1 MARVYSGGRRRLPVS
16 EAKLSCMATDFQ
28 RRKISTVFG
37 AMDADADG
45 YLTESDF
52 RALTARWLDVRG
64 TDAGTP
70 EGEKLAT
77 IMMGWWAT
85 LLDAS
90 DRDRDGKVTL
100 DEVLSVVDELP
111 TMPTAVTGTAAAM
124 FEAVDENG
132 DGTISAAEYRRMIE
146 AWSGAGVPTDEV
158 FALLDTDGDGR
169 LSHDEFTGHWY
180 EFWAGDDPAAAGS
193 WVFGRV

>member
-1 MARVYSGGRRRLPVS
+1 MARVYSGGRRRVPAT
-16 EAKLSCMATDFQ
+16 ETKLSYMASDFQ
-28 RRKISTVFG
+28 RRKISGVFG

-100 DEVLSVVDELP
+100 DEVLAVVDELP
-111 TMPTAVTGTAAAM
+111 KMPGAVTGTAAAM

-132 DGTISAAEYRRMIE
+132 DGAISAAEYRRMIE
-146 AWSGAGVPTDEV
+146 AWSGVRVPTDEV
-158 FALLDTDGDGR
+158 FAQLDLDGDGR
-169 LSHDEFTGHWY
+169 LSRDEFTGHWY

>member
-1 MARVYSGGRRRLPVS
+1 MLSAMAS
-16 EAKLSCMATDFQ
+16 DFQ
-28 RRKISTVFG
+28 RRKISVVFG
-37 AMDADADG
+37 AMDADDDG
-45 YLTESDF
+45 YLTEADF

-64 TDAGTP
+64 TGSGTP
-70 EGEKLAT
+70 EGGKLAA

-85 LLDAS
+85 LRDAS
-90 DRDRDGKVTL
+90 DRDRDGKVSL
-100 DEVLSVVDELP
+100 DEVLGVVDELP
-111 TMPTAVTGTAAAM
+111 RMPGAVTGTASAM

-132 DGTISAAEYRRMIE
+132 DGAISAAEYGRMIE
-146 AWSGAGVPTDEV
+146 AWGGTPADDV

-180 EFWAGDDPAAAGS
+180 EFWAGDDPAAPGS